1 MPILRRA
8 IGGPGSGTR
17 SAQPAQPARSVR
29 PSHPARPLRR
39 AALAVAGVLGG
50 AALLAGAVVGARKWL
65 SDRDV
70 YAFPRTMFGPAL
82 VYTVEGDNG
91 EPVRVLNVRGTYQS
105 ATYLGE
111 RYTEPVF
118 AYYRA
123 FDAMFG
129 PGVPVDVRNVLMIGG
144 GGYAYP
150 KHLIATQ
157 PEVRIDVVEI
167 DPVITSIAERYFYLD
182 RLIVEYETEETGRLG
197 LICADGRA
205 YLDELAASAGERA
218 MPEGGRSAAGER
230 ADDQPAAGGRAESE
244 PEAPGGP
251 YDAIVLDSFGGRE
264 HVPALVSLEATRA
277 ARACLNP
284 GGLMLANIVAPTEGP
299 GTGFLRS
306 YVATLGEAFAHVH
319 VVPVTGDGASSWG
332 EHTSKQGECDNT
344 LVIATDSEC
353 SFPGEAEL
361 FARVSGG
368 APVLHDPKPGSR
380 R

>member
-1 MPILRRA
+1 MPSSLSHRA
-8 IGGPGSGTR
+8 AAR
-17 SAQPAQPARSVR
+17 PA
-29 PSHPARPLRR
+29 HPLRR
-39 AALAVAGVLGG
+39 AALVVAGALGS

-65 SDRDV
+65 SDRDI
-70 YAFPRTMFGPAL
+70 YAFPRTMFGPAF

-111 RYTEPVF
+111 RYAEPVF

-129 PGVPVDVRNVLMIGG
+129 PGVPLDVRNVLMIGG

-150 KHLIATQ
+150 KHLIATR
-157 PEVRIDVVEI
+157 PEARIDVVEI

-205 YLDELAASAGERA
+205 YLDELASAEHPTSAGHPASAEH
-218 MPEGGRSAAGER
+218 PEPVGPEPVGPVPVGGL
-230 ADDQPAAGGRAESE
+230 
-244 PEAPGGP
+244 

-264 HVPALVSLEATRA
+264 HVPTLVSLEA
-277 ARACLNP
+277 ARVARVCLNP
-284 GGLMLANIVAPTEGP
+284 GGLVLANIVAPTEGP
-299 GTGFLRS
+299 GAGFLRS
-306 YVATLGEAFAHVH
+306 YVATLGEVFAHVH
-319 VVPVTGDGASSWG
+319 VVPVADGGASSWG
-332 EHTSKQGECDNT
+332 ERASEQGECDNT

-353 SFPGEAEL
+353 SFEDEVEL
-361 FARVSGG
+361 FARSSDAPGG
-368 APVLHDPKPGSR
+368 VPILHDPKPRTR